1 MSGRRVLRPLL
12 ISQGGSDLTEQYVKN
27 VATGDQR
34 SLHRKPVEAPEA
46 VRTTPAVPGAGAMRP
61 PPAPPRGW
69 RGALGRAFAY
79 RRPVRARVAEVGLVA
94 AAPASVAFLLTSLIV
109 SSLWHDPAGGQR
121 LAGACCAWQAID
133 LPRGALL
140 PLLGSAFL
148 VRRPVEVVWTVAAT
162 WLVLGPL
169 EVVGGSRRLILLG
182 VLGNVVPTLLVDLC
196 WLATGKADPGLGGLD
211 VGTSGVIVTAAAAL
225 AVAASSLPV
234 AAVLA
239 AGLAVDVAAAPG
251 LATAEHLVAV
261 AVGVGVTMALAA
273 PVRGIR
279 LASGRLGRPGTTG
292 PLR

>member
-1 MSGRRVLRPLL
+1 
-12 ISQGGSDLTEQYVKN
+12 
-27 VATGDQR
+27 
-34 SLHRKPVEAPEA
+34 
-46 VRTTPAVPGAGAMRP
+46 
-61 PPAPPRGW
+61 
-69 RGALGRAFAY
+69 
-79 RRPVRARVAEVGLVA
+79 VAEVGLVA
-94 AAPASVAFLLTSLIV
+94 AAPASLAFLLTSLIV
-109 SSLWHDPAGGQR
+109 SSLWHEGAGGQR
-121 LAGACCAWQAID
+121 LVGDCCAWQATD
-133 LPRGALL
+133 LPRGPLL

-148 VRRPVEVVWTVAAT
+148 VLRPVEVVWTVAAT

-239 AGLAVDVAAAPG
+239 AALAVDVAAAPG
-251 LATAEHLVAV
+251 LATGEHLVAV

-273 PVRGIR
+273 NESWVRVRRGAGELIR
-279 LASGRLGRPGTTG
+279 RSWSRP
-292 PLR
+292 

>member
-1 MSGRRVLRPLL
+1 
-12 ISQGGSDLTEQYVKN
+12 
-27 VATGDQR
+27 
-34 SLHRKPVEAPEA
+34 
-46 VRTTPAVPGAGAMRP
+46 MRP

-79 RRPVRARVAEVGLVA
+79 RRPFRDRVAEVGLVA
-94 AAPASVAFLLTSLIV
+94 AAPASLAFLLTSLIV

-121 LAGACCAWQAID
+121 LAGACCAWQATD
-133 LPRGALL
+133 LPRGPLL

-148 VRRPVEVVWTVAAT
+148 VRRPVEAVWTVAAT

-273 PVRGIR
+273 PGRGVR
-279 LASGRLGRPGTTG
+279 LAPGRLGRPGTTG

>member
-1 MSGRRVLRPLL
+1 MSRSRVLRP
-12 ISQGGSDLTEQYVKN
+12 
-27 VATGDQR
+27 
-34 SLHRKPVEAPEA
+34 
-46 VRTTPAVPGAGAMRP
+46 
-61 PPAPPRGW
+61 
-69 RGALGRAFAY
+69 FAY
-79 RRPVRARVAEVGLVA
+79 RRPFRDRVAEVGLVT
-94 AAPASVAFLLTSLIV
+94 AAPASLAFLLTSLIV

-121 LAGACCAWQAID
+121 LAGACCAWQAAD
-133 LPRGALL
+133 LPRGPLL

-148 VRRPVEVVWTVAAT
+148 VRRPVEALWTVTAT

-225 AVAASSLPV
+225 AVAASSLAV

-239 AGLAVDVAAAPG
+239 TSLAVDIAVAPG

-261 AVGVGVTMALAA
+261 AVGAAVAMAWSRW
-273 PVRGIR
+273 RG
-279 LASGRLGRPGTTG
+279 ARPDPRPLDLLQRRG
-292 PLR
+292 PG

>member
-1 MSGRRVLRPLL
+1 
-12 ISQGGSDLTEQYVKN
+12 
-27 VATGDQR
+27 
-34 SLHRKPVEAPEA
+34 
-46 VRTTPAVPGAGAMRP
+46 MRP

-79 RRPVRARVAEVGLVA
+79 RRPFRVRVAEVGVVA
-94 AAPASVAFLLTSLIV
+94 AAPASLAFLLTSLIV

-121 LAGACCAWQAID
+121 LAGACCAWQATD
-133 LPRGALL
+133 LPRGPLL

-148 VRRPVEVVWTVAAT
+148 VRRPVEAVWTVAAT

-182 VLGNVVPTLLVDLC
+182 VLGHVVPTLLVDLC

-211 VGTSGVIVTAAAAL
+211 VGTSAVIVTAAAAL
-225 AVAASSLPV
+225 AVATSSLPV

-261 AVGVGVTMALAA
+261 AIGVGMTMALG
-273 PVRGIR
+273 RGAR
-279 LASGRLGRPGTTG
+279 LAPGRLGRPGTPG